1 MKIKTEDTV
10 ELFTLNDA
18 RRYLEWDKHPLWFRF
33 LFSIP
38 FYLGNSIL
46 GYFEHKYAVPCEW
59 CGREYFNREK
69 AKSCCAATKR
79 RLGAKPGSIATIGG
93 GCGGSLAYD
102 SQRDIVIDG
111 RGKEYVSRN
120 RL

>member
-10 ELFTLNDA
+10 ELFTLNDV
-18 RRYLEWDKHPLWFRF
+18 RRYLEWDMHPLWFRI

-69 AKSCCAATKR
+69 TKSCCAATKR
-79 RLGAKPGSIATIGG
+79 RLGSKPGSNAVPGG
-93 GCGGSLAYD
+93 GCGYGGAVYD
-102 SQRDIVIDG
+102 SSRDCYRDG
-111 RGKEYVSRN
+111 CGRTYTRDD
-120 RL
+120 